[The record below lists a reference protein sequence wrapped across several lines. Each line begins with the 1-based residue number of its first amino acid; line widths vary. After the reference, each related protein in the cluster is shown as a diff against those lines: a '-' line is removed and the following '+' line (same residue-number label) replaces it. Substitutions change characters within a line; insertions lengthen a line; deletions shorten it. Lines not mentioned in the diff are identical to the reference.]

1 MNILLATKNK
11 NKFEEISKIFDE
23 SGNFHRLVYKE
34 ELIDVVEDGKT
45 ILENAKKK
53 ALEVHQ
59 EYKLPVI
66 ADDSGLFVDSLN
78 GLPGLRSKRF
88 AGEQATDQEN
98 IDKLLKSLTEQD
110 YKAAYFK
117 TVLYFYDGTDEIYTE
132 GTLKGEITH
141 SQRGLNGFGYDSVFE
156 YENKT
161 LAELTSLEKNKIS
174 HRRIAAEKLIGILN
188 EKI

>member
-53 ALEVHQ
+53 AFEVHQ

-78 GLPGLRSKRF
+78 GYMDYVLK
-88 AGEQATDQEN
+88 D
-98 IDKLLKSLTEQD
+98 LLESRPQIK
-110 YKAAYFK
+110 
-117 TVLYFYDGTDEIYTE
+117 
-132 GTLKGEITH
+132 
-141 SQRGLNGFGYDSVFE
+141 
-156 YENKT
+156 
-161 LAELTSLEKNKIS
+161 KI
-174 HRRIAAEKLIGILN
+174 
-188 EKI
+188 